1 METKQKKITKK
12 EETYGQGWTEG
23 NEVALENTDAN

>member
-1 METKQKKITKK
+1 MEKNNNKIK
-12 EETYGQGWTEG
+12 EETYGQGWIEG